1 MKLISG
7 LGNPTRK
14 YRLTR
19 HNMGFLAIDR
29 IARDLSIRLKRY
41 DSLSSLIGE
50 RVVEGERVI
59 LQKPL
64 TFMNL
69 SGKAVGA
76 VFNEEGLAAEE
87 LMVVCDDINLALGRM
102 RVRRFGSSGGHNGL
116 RSIIEALS
124 TEDFNRLRIGIGAQ
138 DAGSRD
144 LSEYVLEE
152 FSEAE
157 SRRIDKIIDGASSA
171 IRLYIAEGTESAMN
185 AYNNTEI
192 V

>member
-1 MKLISG
+1 
-7 LGNPTRK
+7 
-14 YRLTR
+14 
-19 HNMGFLAIDR
+19 MGFLAIDR
-29 IARDLSIRLKRY
+29 IARDLSIRLKRHE
-41 DSLSSLIGE
+41 DLSSLIGE

-76 VFNEEGLAAEE
+76 VLNEEGLAAEE
-87 LMVVCDDINLALGRM
+87 LMVVCDDVNLALGRM

-124 TEDFNRLRIGIGAQ
+124 TEDFNRLRIGIGAEG
-138 DAGSRD
+138 AGSGD

-157 SRRIDKIIDGASSA
+157 SRRIDKIMDGVSSA
-171 IRLYIAEGTESAMN
+171 IRLYIAEGAESVMN
-185 AYNNTEI
+185 KYNNTEI